1 MRIAKLLVLS
11 ALCLF
16 GNKAFAVDEN
26 VWEAPVLPTPP
37 EVTEFVD
44 FQTDTELYLYNVG
57 AKLFFAQGNSW
68 GTQVSVGATGLVST
82 FLQAEG
88 LEGVY
93 LWSNQCSKGTCY
105 VFTESGTSGFVDLG
119 TQTYVNPGYEIVK
132 VGDAWRISAS
142 ATAPEKIPNK
152 DQTFSSTLLKQEGK
166 WYGLDVTSNASNTA
180 VSTFLGEGD
189 GKYVDWQFVSPEV
202 YEEWSYSDE
211 LTAYNEA
218 MNEYNEAMKPY
229 TQAMALLKAL
239 QAAEELGINASSFEA
254 IYNDTSNDEETLK
267 KAVTDLQA
275 IVDAKNALKKLLE
288 EAAEVG
294 APAAAAQAVY
304 DNADATADELKKATD
319 ALTPMVEARAAL
331 KKALD
336 DATESGFD
344 AAEYKAVFDNAE
356 STVDQIKKATTD
368 LTAALVEWGKT
379 HATVDKPAD
388 MTSFIKNPNFDNA
401 SSTGWS
407 GTAPNMTGDGN
418 HGKANVAEKW
428 NDTFDTYQD
437 IEGLPAGIY
446 VLNAKTSWRGS
457 WKDMED
463 GVGPAAKLYAVA
475 GDVEQSTPFNYIW
488 GCKNT
493 EKLGGATYFGT
504 NAGENTETHDGVSYY
519 SPNDPS
525 AFRLYAEKGFYDTE
539 VMFSVFDGKARIGVK
554 NPNKLGDAD
563 NWSCFDTFVL
573 TYYGGAAD
581 ACQLYLPE
589 ALKNYSAIE
598 IEEGTVYT
606 EAYLTAYNEAL
617 AGEHKADNIEELQ
630 AVITGLDGGK
640 KSLEKNIEL
649 WKTYKKKVEDAHAK
663 YSMDDRFAVYDE
675 AGELTDYIDAD
686 IKYVGDEELP
696 GYETIITEHALTNE
710 ELEAE
715 MAFVDGLIA
724 AVEKAAKEGLKEGQ
738 DVTIFL
744 ENPDFES
751 GVKRGVA
758 NPNGLSGDYGTAVG
772 WHADKLANG
781 NFTPGPAGKDND
793 PSVNHAFEAWHC
805 HDFDFWQEVDNLQEG
820 VYVINVQGYVRNETA
835 GTVTEYDPSIIP
847 IKLYMNKSTSNFP
860 DVFSEEV
867 AEEHYLEDGTLP
879 KIEDHSWNGAIE
891 NYPNSM
897 GAAGM
902 CFDWG
907 MYKVETYGL
916 VKQGE
921 TMRIGVKGK
930 MTGDWW
936 CIWDNFKLTYQG
948 YNVNYVQPALDEAM
962 ANIDVTKPMGK
973 NVYATAKGLADKAE
987 EAKKTGDGKTMFQM
1001 LADVYDASA
1010 AIISSVQLFATLT
1023 DAIENEETGLNSA
1036 IFTSSN
1042 VEAKAEAQTLVGTIT
1057 SGIQDYDI
1065 NDDEVAGLL
1074 EQIEKMKT
1082 KLRLPGG
1089 LDTASDS
1096 NPIDVTS
1103 VIMSADFG
1111 DEIGDNTIA
1120 GWTTSGGKFG
1130 ENDYLWVLA
1139 YESWQSKF
1147 SINQDFIGL
1156 PAGTYEVTVSGF
1168 CRNGDNQ
1175 QDYDSYQENPAF
1187 SLAYVYAINGDSAVN
1202 TVPMAAMASYGL
1214 TDESIDGVTEFIPTG
1229 SETTYYIPGNLAAA
1243 KDMMT
1248 ADVAKKW
1255 VNTVVVKVLED
1266 GKLSIG
1272 IKKDSDLGASWVV
1285 IDDWKLTYFGANSS
1299 KEASGDAATAISIVE
1314 NEPVNVEF
1322 FTLDGRKAT
1331 RAQKGVIIQK
1341 TTLGNGATI
1350 IKKIMK

>member
-1 MRIAKLLVLS
+1 MRFKKLLVLS
-11 ALCLF
+11 MLSFTGA
-16 GNKAFAVDEN
+16 NAWAEV
-26 VWEAPVLPTPP
+26 P
-37 EVTEFVD
+37 EGIWTIPEPQGLEFME
-44 FQTDTELYLYNVG
+44 FEEGTHAYLYNLGSKMFFYSGYNWNTRACLSGKAFEIWFETSTETG
-57 AKLFFAQGNSW
+57 APENSYEFWDLFTNPDRGD
-68 GTQVSVGATGLVST
+68 VSGDH
-82 FLQAEG
+82 
-88 LEGVY
+88 
-93 LWSNQCSKGTCY
+93 N
-105 VFTESGTSGFVDLG
+105 VFTDDGGGSYCDHASQANYSWSVT
-119 TQTYVNPGYEIVK
+119 K
-132 VGDAWRISAS
+132 VGDAYRIQNVALVAAKPEFEGRYLGWD
-142 ATAPEKIPNK
+142 ATAPDNIAYMLSP
-152 DQTFSSTLLKQEGK
+152 DAEG
-166 WYGLDVTSNASNTA
+166 A
-180 VSTFLGEGD
+180 F
-189 GKYVDWQFVSPEV
+189 VDWKFVTAESFENF
-202 YEEWSYSDE
+202 SYSDE
-211 LTAYNEA
+211 YEAYVTACANYGAGN
-218 MNEYNEAMKPY
+218 
-229 TQAMALLKAL
+229 ALAVSLKN
-239 QAAEELGINASSFEA
+239 AEELGINIEA
-254 IYNDTSNDEETLK
+254 WLAVYTNMESTTEELT
-267 KAVTDLQA
+267 KAKEE
-275 IVDAKNALKKLLE
+275 VDAVVAAKKSLKSLLDQ
-288 EAAEVG
+288 AAEVN
-294 APAAAAQAVY
+294 APSAAAQEVY
-304 DNADATADELKKATD
+304 NNADATADELKKATD

-539 VMFSVFDGKARIGVK
+539 VMFSVFDGKARIGIK

-581 ACQLYLPE
+581 ACQLYLEE
-589 ALKNYSAIE
+589 AVKNYTAAE

-617 AGEHKADNIEELQ
+617 AGEHKAANMEELQ
-630 AVITGLDGGK
+630 AVMAGLDGGK
-640 KSLEKNIEL
+640 KNLEKNIEL
-649 WKTYKKKVEDAHAK
+649 WKTYKKKADESFAK
-663 YSMDDRFAVYDE
+663 YCTSGEYDFCISTQD
-675 AGELTDYIDAD
+675 LSDYVDSD
-686 IKYVGDEELP
+686 IKYVDDEEFP
-696 GYETIITEHALTNE
+696 GYETNIDEHALTNE
-710 ELEAE
+710 ELQAE
-715 MAFVDGLIA
+715 IDYIDNLC
-724 AVEKAAKEGLKEGQ
+724 EKIDKEAKEGLKEGD
-738 DVTIFL
+738 DVTRFL
-744 ENPDFES
+744 KNADFEMCD
-751 GVKRGVA
+751 VKTQTGEAPYWTVKKDVG
-758 NPNGLSGDYGTAVG
+758 NVTAGPLGQGNYDLMVG
-772 WHADKLANG
+772 ALGKMNYCFESWH
-781 NFTPGPAGKDND
+781 
-793 PSVNHAFEAWHC
+793 S
-805 HDFDFWQEVDNLQEG
+805 HDFDVYQEVSNVPEG
-820 VYVINVQGYVRNETA
+820 VYVIEAQGYVRCENKGYTAPNEVEEA
-835 GTVTEYDPSIIP
+835 SIP
-847 IKLYMNKSTSNFP
+847 IHLYLNNAT
-860 DVFSEEV
+860 DVFPNVYSELAADEGHEFTKV
-867 AEEHYLEDGTLP
+867 EDWTTQD
-879 KIEDHSWNGAIE
+879 ING
-891 NYPNSM
+891 NLYPNSM
-897 GAAGM
+897 GAAAQ
-902 CFDWG
+902 CFEWG
-907 MYKVETYGL
+907 MYKMQTYGL
-916 VKQGE
+916 VKEGE

-930 MTGDWW
+930 MKTDDTENWW

-948 YNVNYVQPALDEAM
+948 YNVNYVQPALDKAM

-973 NVYATAKGLADKAE
+973 NVYATAKSLADKAD

-1042 VEAKAEAQTLVGTIT
+1042 EEAKAEAQTLVGTIT

>member
-1 MRIAKLLVLS
+1 MLS
-11 ALCLF
+11 FTGA
-16 GNKAFAVDEN
+16 NAWAEV
-26 VWEAPVLPTPP
+26 P
-37 EVTEFVD
+37 EGIWTIPEPQGLEFME
-44 FQTDTELYLYNVG
+44 FEEGTHAYLYNPGSKMFFYSGYNWNTRACLSGKAFEIWFETSTETG
-57 AKLFFAQGNSW
+57 APEDSYEFW
-68 GTQVSVGATGLVST
+68 D
-82 FLQAEG
+82 
-88 LEGVY
+88 
-93 LWSNQCSKGTCY
+93 
-105 VFTESGTSGFVDLG
+105 VFTNPDRGDVSGNHNVFTDDGGGSYCDHASQANYSWSV
-119 TQTYVNPGYEIVK
+119 TK
-132 VGDAWRISAS
+132 VGDAYRIQNVALVAAKPEFEGRYLGWD
-142 ATAPEKIPNK
+142 ATAPDNIAYMLSP
-152 DQTFSSTLLKQEGK
+152 DAEG
-166 WYGLDVTSNASNTA
+166 A
-180 VSTFLGEGD
+180 F
-189 GKYVDWQFVSPEV
+189 VDWKFVTAESFENF
-202 YEEWSYSDE
+202 SYSDE
-211 LTAYNEA
+211 YEAYVTACANYGAGN
-218 MNEYNEAMKPY
+218 
-229 TQAMALLKAL
+229 ALAVSLKN
-239 QAAEELGINASSFEA
+239 AEELGINIEA
-254 IYNDTSNDEETLK
+254 WLAVYTNMESTTEELT
-267 KAVTDLQA
+267 KAKEE
-275 IVDAKNALKKLLE
+275 VDAVVAAKKSLKSLLDQ
-288 EAAEVG
+288 AAEVN
-294 APAAAAQAVY
+294 APSAAAQEVY
-304 DNADATADELKKATD
+304 NNADATADELKEATD

-388 MTSFIKNPNFDNA
+388 MTSFITNPNFDNA

-539 VMFSVFDGKARIGVK
+539 VMFSVFDGKARIGIK

-563 NWSCFDTFVL
+563 NWSCFDSFKLTF
-573 TYYGGAAD
+573 YGGGAD
-581 ACQLYLPE
+581 ACQKYLDE
-589 ALKNYSAIE
+589 AVKNYSAAE
-598 IEEGTVYT
+598 VEEGTIFT
-606 EAYLTAYNEAL
+606 ESYLTAYNEAL
-617 AGEHKADNIEELQ
+617 QSEHKAANMEELQ
-630 AVITGLDGGK
+630 AVMAGLDGGK

-663 YSMDDRFAVYDE
+663 YSMDERFAVYDA

-686 IKYVGDEELP
+686 IKYVGDDDEGLP

-715 MAFVDGLIA
+715 LAFVDGLIA

-867 AEEHYLEDGTLP
+867 DESHYQEDGTLP

-962 ANIDVTKPMGK
+962 ASIDASKPMGK
-973 NVYATAKGLADKAE
+973 NVYSTAKGLADKAA
-987 EAKKTGDGKTMFQM
+987 EAKATGDGKTMFQM
-1001 LADVYDASA
+1001 LADVYDAA
-1010 AIISSVQLFATLT
+1010 DDIRNSVELFAQLS
-1023 DAIENEETGLNSA
+1023 DAIENETTGLNAA
-1036 IFTSSN
+1036 IFVSAN
-1042 VEAKAEAQTLVGTIT
+1042 EQAKAEAEALASTIT
-1057 SGIQDYDI
+1057 GGIENYEYS
-1065 NDDEVAGLL
+1065 DEDVAGLL
-1074 EQIEKMKT
+1074 KQIADMKT
-1082 KLRLPGG
+1082 KLAMPAGWENAT
-1089 LDTASDS
+1089 DE
-1096 NPIDVTS
+1096 NP
-1103 VIMSADFG
+1103 ADFTG
-1111 DEIGDNTIA
+1111 VIVNPDYCNPENDLSYTT
-1120 GWTTSGGKFG
+1120 GWTNPGNPG
-1130 ENDYLWVLA
+1130 NDDTLKGA
-1139 YESWQSKF
+1139 QAMEFWQTNF
-1147 SINQDFIGL
+1147 DMYQDLQGL
-1156 PAGTYEVTVSGF
+1156 PKGTYIVQLDAW
-1168 CRNGDNQ
+1168 CRNGASGENLDQFNLDN
-1175 QDYDSYQENPAF
+1175 DTTLAF
-1187 SLAYVYAINGDSAVN
+1187 IYATGEDDVTFAAPVANLMKGAQTEDPTWDGIGLETLQGVEYYLPNNLTGARAYMDPDIIAANEGVYTNKLIAKVGD
-1202 TVPMAAMASYGL
+1202 
-1214 TDESIDGVTEFIPTG
+1214 
-1229 SETTYYIPGNLAAA
+1229 
-1243 KDMMT
+1243 
-1248 ADVAKKW
+1248 
-1255 VNTVVVKVLED
+1255 D
-1266 GKLSIG
+1266 GKLRIG
-1272 IKKDSDLGASWVV
+1272 IKKDQRVTSSWVV
-1285 IDDWKLTYFGANSS
+1285 LDNWKLFYCGSNSS
-1299 KEASGDAATAISIVE
+1299 LTPSPDITAVE
-1314 NEPVNVEF
+1314 TVNVEEAARVEF
-1322 FTLDGRKAT
+1322 FSLDGRKANS
-1331 RAQKGVIIQK
+1331 AQKGVFIQK
-1341 TTLGNGATI
+1341 TTLSNGATI